1 MGVIDWREKER
12 GKTRMVSEKIQMKR
26 IENTTNMQVT
36 FSKSING
43 LLNNCYELS
52 VLCDAE
58 VGLVIFSP

>member
-26 IENTTNMQVT
+26 IENATNMQVT

-43 LLNNCYELS
+43 LLNNYYELS
-52 VLCDAE
+52 VLCNAE

>member
-26 IENTTNMQVT
+26 IENATNMQVT
-36 FSKSING
+36 FSRSINE
-43 LLNNCYELS
+43 LLNKYYELS
-52 VLCDAE
+52 VLCNVE